1 MEEEIKEFIIYNI
14 HTYIREML
22 GDAVFVLVTIFL
34 LSLGLILLLGAITNS
49 NILLGDPNKR
59 DYSQLGEIEYLK
71 TRKILRVILGIIGFV
86 IFVYNITALISIS

>member
-71 TRKILRVILGIIGFV
+71 TRKILRVILGTIGFV